1 MSHPVTKTS
10 YCVQLKQFKTP
21 SKLRDWDNWLCMQPT
36 HLQLVLLEI
45 HPKYIRNTFE
55 IHRNRTSMH
64 FSDPNSWCLRSQK
77 MTKKKIPVFP
87 RTHLALL
94 DALQLF
100 LLGELT
106 FLVSSWTTSLTWVLS
121 CFIMFYHYPI
131 YHNLSTIIRTYE
143 KHIRSILEAYF
154 IIILITSH
162 VHSSIPYYGNHQQSW
177 YDETGE
183 ALKTSS
189 CFWAKVSRL
198 RWSGGQ
204 KRPVANDNGDQ
215 HFAELNDDHYLM
227 MVDDPP
233 TKNEY
238 YPI

>member
-1 MSHPVTKTS
+1 MHATHSFTAGASGNTS
-10 YCVQLKQFKTP
+10 
-21 SKLRDWDNWLCMQPT
+21 
-36 HLQLVLLEI
+36 EI
-45 HPKYIRNTFE
+45 HSKYIETALQC
-55 IHRNRTSMH
+55 TSVIQTAGA
-64 FSDPNSWCLRSQK
+64 FGAKRWPKKRSQCSLEPTLLCW
-77 MTKKKIPVFP
+77 MRSSSFCWESSRSWYHLEQPVSHGFY
-87 RTHLALL
+87 H
-94 DALQLF
+94 
-100 LLGELT
+100 
-106 FLVSSWTTSLTWVLS
+106 VLS
-121 CFIMFYHYPI
+121 CFITIQFIIIYP
-131 YHNLSTIIRTYE
+131 LSSE
-143 KHIRSILEAYF
+143 HMRSILEAYF

-162 VHSSIPYYGNHQQSW
+162 FHSTIPYYGNHQQSW